1 MRPDGSTDFSMST
14 PANVLVYWMANG
26 GAFVTSVHYAGLFV
40 PLGNAGEARN
50 LLFDPDVA
58 TNTC

>member
-1 MRPDGSTDFSMST
+1 MST